1 MAAQARAAFNY
12 SRISSPVGPAH
23 LLASERGLA
32 AIYFGEQVP
41 AMDRRFPLERRGGF
55 GRNLWLLRTEA
66 FLHCYFSGDLDFAP
80 EIALDLQGTPFQ
92 LAVWEELQAI
102 PAGETACYGEIAK
115 RIGRPQAS
123 RAVGAAIGR
132 NPVSVLVPCHRVV
145 GSTGKL
151 TGYAGGLKIKRFLL
165 DHEQACRGGRRDDL
179 PLLFE

>member
-1 MAAQARAAFNY
+1 MATLARATFNY

-41 AMDRRFPLERRGGF
+41 AMDRRFPAAQRGGF

-66 FLHCYFSGDLDFAP
+66 FLHCYFAGDLDFSP

-92 LAVWEELQAI
+92 LAVWEELQGI
-102 PAGETACYGEIAK
+102 PPGETACYGEIAK
-115 RIGRPQAS
+115 RVDRPHAS

-151 TGYAGGLKIKRFLL
+151 TGYAGGLEIKRFLL
-165 DHEQACRGGRRDDL
+165 DHERACRGARRDEL
-179 PLLFE
+179 RLFE